1 MTYNPQGAAEQARIC
16 RDAATPN
23 TPVRRPCDLIRNVL
37 CIRRGNSR
45 PGLMFQGDRREM
57 TKLKLSATLSEE
69 DLRSMRD
76 TAREQGRREG
86 IEEVA
91 VWLEGKMPMWG
102 AASKGMA
109 AEVRALLSLRA

>member
-86 IEEVA
+86 NRGSSCLAGRQDADV
-91 VWLEGKMPMWG
+91 GRG
-102 AASKGMA
+102 F
-109 AEVRALLSLRA
+109 